1 MTDDGRTE
9 RAPDGHDDP
18 SDRGGAVRQGG
29 IARHGRL
36 RRGHP
41 VAFAAKVT
49 AAALAVV
56 LVSTT
61 SIAAIATWQVLQ
73 GARPTVQLAGPDG
86 SSASP
91 VPQLT
96 AQTGEVNLLL
106 IGTDTRE
113 GLGTGFDD
121 AANQQASSG
130 AGKNDSTVLVHISE
144 DHTNMAVVSFP
155 RDLIVPMPACPND
168 DGTVSPATSGA
179 MLNTALGRGGPKN
192 GLSCVAQTIG
202 QLTGLQIDYA
212 GSITFEGVV
221 SMADAIGGVEVCLAT
236 PIRDTEVQPA
246 LDLPAGTRTL
256 SGAEAGAF
264 LRSRYGVGDSSD
276 LGRISNQQTFLS
288 ALARQTVSAGTLT
301 DPTKVLA
308 IARVAFANM
317 TLSDTLADASTLAK
331 LALAV
336 NTVGLSN
343 MVFVQYP
350 AVDDPA
356 DRNRVLVD
364 ESAAA
369 VLDDALQ
376 RNLPLTL
383 SADSLG
389 RSAVLDPA
397 APAAPGVSA
406 SPSTGAGGEPSG
418 EATDGAVDVVPGA
431 GATPAPTP
439 APTSAALPGNVS
451 GQSADQVTCAKRD

>member
-1 MTDDGRTE
+1 
-9 RAPDGHDDP
+9 
-18 SDRGGAVRQGG
+18 
-29 IARHGRL
+29 
-36 RRGHP
+36 
-41 VAFAAKVT
+41 
-49 AAALAVV
+49 
-56 LVSTT
+56 
-61 SIAAIATWQVLQ
+61 
-73 GARPTVQLAGPDG
+73 
-86 SSASP
+86 
-91 VPQLT
+91 
-96 AQTGEVNLLL
+96 
-106 IGTDTRE
+106 
-113 GLGTGFDD
+113 
-121 AANQQASSG
+121 
-130 AGKNDSTVLVHISE
+130 
-144 DHTNMAVVSFP
+144 
-155 RDLIVPMPACPND
+155 
-168 DGTVSPATSGA
+168 
-179 MLNTALGRGGPKN
+179 
-192 GLSCVAQTIG
+192 
-202 QLTGLQIDYA
+202 
-212 GSITFEGVV
+212 V
-221 SMADAIGGVEVCLAT
+221 SMADAIGGVDVCLAT

-364 ESAAA
+364 EASAS
-369 VLDDALQ
+369 VLNEALQ
-376 RNLPLTL
+376 RDLPLTL
-383 SADSLG
+383 STDSLG
-389 RSAVLDPA
+389 RSAVLDPD
-397 APAAPGVSA
+397 APA
-406 SPSTGAGGEPSG
+406 PSLPTDPS
-418 EATDGAVDVVPGA
+418 A
-431 GATPAPTP
+431 GATGESSAPAPDVTPTDGSTTGAAPTP
-439 APTSAALPGNVS
+439 APTATSAELPGSVT